1 MKISLENYRRK
12 KMNAIVSYN
21 EDSHDFEKRLEVWT
35 RTFMKNASSDEV
47 ALFASVCKRT
57 GLSPEMKQIYAV
69 SRFDSKL
76 SRDVFSFQTSIDGF
90 RLIAERTGR
99 YAPGQQA
106 TYEYNDKKEI
116 IAATAY
122 VKKMTNDGTW
132 HEVAAT
138 AFYDEYV
145 QEFKDKTTGKLTP
158 TQFWNR
164 MPHVM
169 LAKCAESLALR
180 KAFPAELSG
189 LYTQEEM
196 AQAHVEEEK
205 SKNLH
210 INEDQVVEIEGFLQ
224 GRDDLKEKLFKWAQ
238 ISHVSDLT
246 SEKYK
251 PAMKA
256 IELHLSKESE

>member
-1 MKISLENYRRK
+1 MTNTLQHYEDPMDFAKQLE
-12 KMNAIVSYN
+12 
-21 EDSHDFEKRLEVWT
+21 LWT
-35 RTFMKNASSDEV
+35 RTYMKNATLDEV
-47 ALFASVCKRT
+47 ALFANVCKRT
-57 GLSPEMKQIYAV
+57 GLSPEMKQIFAIP
-69 SRFDSKL
+69 RDDKKL
-76 SRDVFSFQTSIDGF
+76 GKTVYSFQTSIDGF

-99 YAPGQQA
+99 YAPGKQA
-106 TYEYNDKKEI
+106 EYEYNQDKQVVS
-116 IAATAY
+116 ATAY

-145 QEFKDKTTGKLTP
+145 QEFKDFETKKMVP
-158 TQFWNR
+158 TKFWER

-205 SKNLH
+205 PKQEKISS
-210 INEDQVVEIEGFLQ
+210 DQVDQIVTSLSNLPM
-224 GRDDLKEKLFKWAQ
+224 DYVEKLRSWAGVDNFSQ
-238 ISHVSDLT
+238 L
-246 SEKYK
+246 
-251 PAMKA
+251 PASKFEAVMKSIKNQQGT
-256 IELHLSKESE
+256 IEAK